1 MRRKGGADNEK
12 GASTRESTRRMRL
25 FCVGCLP
32 KLLPGHFRC
41 GANRIALLPARD
53 ARKAQ
58 GFSLRPACAVK
69 LRALAEI
76 AAAYGVSLALFG
88 ETGHRKR
95 GRGKAR
101 RNFCRRRIVYC
112 KYVCTFV
119 NRERFYCTGTEDECL
134 SALFAFP
141 IVPLSRRPLFRGL
154 PRPLVGRSA
163 KRFADEEACE
173 AFRTILRVC
182 AVTRYDSAARGLDIQ
197 LCLVTP
203 RR

>member
-25 FCVGCLP
+25 FVLAVCLSDC
-32 KLLPGHFRC
+32 PGIFAVAQTALRRCLHAMRGKRKEFRS
-41 GANRIALLPARD
+41 AR
-53 ARKAQ
+53 
-58 GFSLRPACAVK
+58 LCAVK

-95 GRGKAR
+95 ERGKAR

-182 AVTRYDSAARGLDIQ
+182 AVTWHDSAARGLDIQ